1 MQKSTT
7 LVHGEFTLIEQQPE
21 YNGGLDYKPD
31 DTNIDINEQC
41 INMINS
47 ITNWLKSK
55 CMSSSNYT
63 NESDLKHILNIL
75 YIIIINECPHILVF
89 NMLLNNELEENKILS
104 TIINNSLDLYVQKYA
119 SLTMMIL
126 VILQLK
132 IKSNNDNQ
140 FKLAYENIY
149 KIIYNKFLK

>member
-7 LVHGEFTLIEQQPE
+7 LVHGEFTLIEQQPD
-21 YNGGLDYKPD
+21 YNGGLDYKLD
-31 DTNIDINEQC
+31 NQIDINEQC

-47 ITNWLKSK
+47 ITSWLKSK

-63 NESDLKHILNIL
+63 KESDLKHILNIL

-89 NMLLNNELEENKILS
+89 NMLLNNEIKESKTLS
-104 TIINNSLDLYVQKYA
+104 TIINDSLDLYVQKYA

-149 KIIYNKFLK
+149 KILYNKFLK